1 MNSQADLWLEALAML
16 AVIVA
21 IPFYMGMVHLGIV
34 EVLAYVA
41 VGALSMSVGEA
52 LQSRGFTALRLDD
65 LLYDIGLWMVATAT
79 LGGAAYA
86 AALILI

>member
-21 IPFYMGMVHLGIV
+21 IPFYMGLVHLGIV

-41 VGALSMSVGEA
+41 VGALSMSVGQA
-52 LQSRGFTALRLDD
+52 LQSRGFSALRLDD

>member
-1 MNSQADLWLEALAML
+1 
-16 AVIVA
+16 
-21 IPFYMGMVHLGIV
+21 
-34 EVLAYVA
+34 
-41 VGALSMSVGEA
+41 MSVGQA
-52 LQSRGFTALRLDD
+52 LQSRGFSALRLDD

>member
-21 IPFYMGMVHLGIV
+21 IPFYMGLVHLGIL
-34 EVLAYVA
+34 EVLAYVT
-41 VGALSMSVGEA
+41 VGALSMSVGQA
-52 LQSRGFTALRLDD
+52 LQSRGFSALRLDD

-79 LGGAAYA
+79 LGGAAYG

>member
-1 MNSQADLWLEALAML
+1 VNSQADLWLEALAML

>member
-21 IPFYMGMVHLGIV
+21 IPFYMGLVHLGIV

-41 VGALSMSVGEA
+41 VGALSMSVGQA
-52 LQSRGFTALRLDD
+52 LQSRGFSPLRLDD
-65 LLYDIGLWMVATAT
+65 LLYDVGLWMVATAT